1 MGFFSKLTKPFK
13 SIAKKIKKTASSVWK
28 GIKTGILKPLGKLYG
43 KTFGKLGPL
52 GMIAASF
59 ILPGLGSMMA
69 AGWTSLAGTLGTQA
83 AGGFLNAVS
92 AAMNTISAGL
102 STASGWV
109 GGISDKIGQTLTKIG
124 GDISTGASNLFQG
137 ASDWAQSKGIPIDKM
152 GDWVSQKAQS
162 FGIGGKGISAPS
174 SLSPAGQQA
183 LTANPELIGAANT
196 QARNQFAT
204 ITQAQKTRALLGPE
218 ATKMTFDPTQRQLI
232 SDQFAQTKGLANQ
245 TLLET
250 TGQEMA
256 NVNILGRE
264 VAKTAPKK
272 TSFGKKALKSAAAS
286 LLKTGAKPIAVDPI
300 SSTALGSSAFAT
312 QRLGI
317 GGTAATGGQFLTP
330 QQQAFFQQHALLLGQ
345 QG

>member
-1 MGFFSKLTKPFK
+1 MGWFKKLTKPFK

-28 GIKTGILKPLGKLYG
+28 GIKKGILKPLGKLYG

-92 AAMNTISAGL
+92 AGMTSISTGL
-102 STASGWV
+102 ANVGSFA
-109 GGISDKIGQTLTKIG
+109 GGISDKIGQVFTKLG

-137 ASDWAQSKGIPIDKM
+137 ASDWASTKGVDISKM
-152 GDWVSQKAQS
+152 GDWVANKAQSVGIGGTPQASAETLLQANPELRMAANSTARGQFDAITASQKAQAL
-162 FGIGGKGISAPS
+162 GI
-174 SLSPAGQQA
+174 
-183 LTANPELIGAANT
+183 
-196 QARNQFAT
+196 
-204 ITQAQKTRALLGPE
+204 
-218 ATKMTFDPTQRQLI
+218 DPTERFAQLKQPQI
-232 SDQFAQTKGLANQ
+232 AEQFAQTPGLAKS
-245 TLLET
+245 TVIST
-250 TGQEMA
+250 TGEEVA
-256 NVNILGRE
+256 SANILGRNMAQRAP
-264 VAKTAPKK
+264 AKTSLA
-272 TSFGKKALKSAAAS
+272 KKALKSAASS
-286 LLKTGAKPIAVDPI
+286 LLQTGQKPIEVDPV
-300 SSTALGSSAFAT
+300 SFAATGSSAFAT

-330 QQQAFFQQHALLLGQ
+330 QQQAFFQQHASLLGQ